1 MILIPAEEGFQLFDD
16 VKSAFGA
23 YRKMYAMIGGEVKI
37 NDVRERIMEYFDRQE
52 YVFISDQFEKCI
64 ASERDKGFKEFILSV
79 IREMRGV
86 VSG

>member
-1 MILIPAEEGFQLFDD
+1 
-16 VKSAFGA
+16 
-23 YRKMYAMIGGEVKI
+23 
-37 NDVRERIMEYFDRQE
+37 MEYFDQQE
-52 YVFISDQFEKCI
+52 YEFVSDQFEKCI